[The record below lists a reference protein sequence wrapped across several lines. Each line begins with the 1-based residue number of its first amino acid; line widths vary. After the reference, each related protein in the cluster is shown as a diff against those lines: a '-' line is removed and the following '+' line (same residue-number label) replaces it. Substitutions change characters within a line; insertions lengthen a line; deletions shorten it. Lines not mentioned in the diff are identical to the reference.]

1 MDQRIKMWHL
11 LNGVIDGSL
20 EPLSL
25 RYCVGAFLSSKGLDY
40 FDSLIAAQCLVRG
53 KLVTTDQEII
63 EVVMRSEEL
72 LGESEELSR

>member
-53 KLVTTDQEII
+53 EARHN
-63 EVVMRSEEL
+63 RSGDHRGGHE
-72 LGESEELSR
+72 